1 MRKLA
6 LAAAV
11 LMLGSSGFA
20 KDKNKVI
27 LPAYVL
33 RARTVAVL
41 IDPDAGVSVDDPRAN
56 EIAQKD
62 VETALLNW
70 GRFQLVIA
78 TETADLIIVVRK
90 GHGKMVSP
98 TISNPRQNGR
108 AGTVDPYDSGVVI
121 GGQHGHP
128 PNSPDSS
135 DASQSGS
142 TQDGPHPQV
151 EVGTANDSFAVYD
164 GGRKD
169 PLDAAPAWRFTAKDA
184 LRSHSVPAVD
194 EFKKVLVQAEKAEAD
209 ASHKP

>member
-11 LMLGSSGFA
+11 LTLGSFGFA

-70 GRFQLVIA
+70 GRFQPVIT

-108 AGTVDPYDSGVVI
+108 AGTVDPFNNGVTI

-128 PNSPDSS
+128 SNSPGSP
-135 DASQSGS
+135 DASGSGS
-142 TQDGPHPQV
+142 TQDEPHPQV
-151 EVGTANDSFAVYD
+151 EVGATNDSFVIYE
-164 GGRKD
+164 GGGKN
-169 PLDAAPAWRFTAKDA
+169 PLDTPPAWRFTAKDA
-184 LRSHSVPAVD
+184 LRPH
-194 EFKKVLVQAEKAEAD
+194 
-209 ASHKP
+209 